1 MPAPAPPQLS
11 RSSSAS
17 TLSAVPTTPPAAPAE
32 LPPLPPLV
40 SKPIAGCKE
49 LSGAALARPIKA
61 LLSPALAR
69 LERPLRIVGLL
80 ATPDAGCA
88 TYAALTARACRAA
101 GVEFETLD
109 LRLASSSL
117 GPEGSEGS
125 EGSEERAREE
135 TEEARFVAVLGAIHR
150 LNADDT
156 LDGLLVYFPLFGA
169 RDGEL
174 RAAISPRID
183 VEGVSPASLAASA
196 ARPPQP
202 LEELFRAPAHAAAY
216 PCTAAAV
223 FHTLAQAGVPRSGTV
238 TVVNRSET
246 VGRPLAAMLANAGA
260 TVYSA
265 DIGGVQLWRGGEVG
279 PVVEDIDTPL
289 PALLAQSDAVVAAVP
304 GQYTVPTG
312 ALKRGAACVDLSA
325 GGNFAQDVRDRAG
338 TLAPRV
344 GAVTIAMLMANA
356 LVLRHK
362 AGRERGGC
370 SS

>member
-32 LPPLPPLV
+32 LPPLPSLV
-40 SKPIAGCKE
+40 SKPTAGCKE

-69 LERPLRIVGLL
+69 LDRPLRIVGLL

-109 LRLASSSL
+109 LRPASAA
-117 GPEGSEGS
+117 GPEGSEES
-125 EGSEERAREE
+125 AREE
-135 TEEARFVAVLGAIHR
+135 TEEARFAAVLGAIHR
-150 LNADDT
+150 LNADTT

-183 VEGVSPASLAASA
+183 VEGVSPASLAAGA

-202 LEELFRAPAHAAAY
+202 LEALLRAPAHAAAY

-265 DIGGVQLWRGGEVG
+265 DIGGVQLWRRGEDGG
-279 PVVEDIDTPL
+279 PVVEEVDTPL

-325 GGNFAQDVRDRAG
+325 GGNFAPDVRDRAG

-362 AGRERGGC
+362 ALRGGC